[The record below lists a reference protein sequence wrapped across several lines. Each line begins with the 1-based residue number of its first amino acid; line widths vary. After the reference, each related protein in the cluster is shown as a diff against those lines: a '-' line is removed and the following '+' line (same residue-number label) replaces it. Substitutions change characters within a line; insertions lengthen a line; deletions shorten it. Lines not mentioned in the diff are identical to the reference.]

1 MIGTDSSQSLF
12 GKWTRDFTYLHLHGD
27 HNHQRISSF
36 YFVSS
41 FHKHLESQSD
51 RLIFKNTEVL
61 CGPQSWYIN
70 VHSRSMCLCG
80 CLVRQRQTYWH
91 KSETHRSVW
100 HCGHC
105 CQWGALLS
113 YPSLPPNPLSFPW
126 IRWIH
131 LMYFKIL
138 LCFHDIQ
145 TRHITNREGL
155 TTGTP
160 RFIALHFYC
169 ASQILLFFFLFKKLK
184 VCGNSS
190 SSKSMGAIFPTAFA
204 HFVPL
209 CHILVILAKFQTL
222 YSKKIMTHW
231 GFWWWLAFF
240 SNTVFLL

>member
-1 MIGTDSSQSLF
+1 MIGTDSSHSLF
-12 GKWTRDFTYLHLHGD
+12 GKWTHDFTYLHLHGD

-51 RLIFKNTEVL
+51 RLIFKNAEVL
-61 CGPQSWYIN
+61 CGPRSWYIN

-80 CLVRQRQTYWH
+80 CLICQRQTYWH

-138 LCFHDIQ
+138 LCFHEYTDKTCHQ
-145 TRHITNREGL
+145 RGRTDYRYTSFYCSSHLFCL
-155 TTGTP
+155 TD
-160 RFIALHFYC
+160 IAL
-169 ASQILLFFFLFKKLK
+169 
-184 VCGNSS
+184 
-190 SSKSMGAIFPTAFA
+190 
-204 HFVPL
+204 
-209 CHILVILAKFQTL
+209 
-222 YSKKIMTHW
+222 
-231 GFWWWLAFF
+231 FF
-240 SNTVFLL
+240 SF